1 MSPSPIFDTH
11 CHLNF
16 KRFKKSLDQ
25 VIQASRAAGI
35 GYFVI
40 PGTDIKSSQ
49 TAIQIAKQ
57 YDGIYA
63 SVGIHPHHV
72 FNYIDHPDQ
81 ISVDIKRLKQLSQ
94 DPTVVAIGEVGLDLH
109 DYQHTKYPNYHT
121 NPEFLKR
128 QQQVLTC
135 QLEIAIDS
143 QLPVIIHN
151 RQAAPQIL
159 QLLQNNWQPQLD
171 GKCIF
176 HCCEPNQ
183 AILDFAIQHNCYLG
197 VDGDITYDQQKQQF
211 ITQIPDNLL
220 LIETDSPYLLPEP
233 LRTQRQFPNTPANLP
248 IIIGEIAAFR
258 HTDPEN
264 LIGQTTQ
271 NALRAFDLRSF

>member
-35 GYFVI
+35 GYFVV

-63 SVGIHPHHV
+63 AVGIHPHHV
-72 FNYIDHPDQ
+72 FNYIDQPNQ
-81 ISVDIKRLKQLSQ
+81 IFTDIDRIKQLAQ
-94 DPTVVAIGEVGLDLH
+94 DPTVVAIGEIGLDLH

-121 NPEFLKR
+121 NPDFLKL
-128 QQQVLTC
+128 QQKVFFS
-135 QLEIAIDS
+135 QLKIAIDS
-143 QLPVIIHN
+143 QLPFIIHN
-151 RQAAPQIL
+151 REAAQQTL
-159 QLLQNNWQPQLD
+159 KLLQDNWQSQLD

-176 HCCEPNQ
+176 HCCEPSQ

-197 VDGDITYDQQKQQF
+197 VDGDITYDPQKQHF
-211 ITQIPDNLL
+211 ITQIPYQLL
-220 LIETDSPYLLPEP
+220 LVETDSPYLLPEP

-248 IIIGEIAAFR
+248 LIIGDVAALLN
-258 HTDPEN
+258 TDPQT
-264 LIGQTTQ
+264 LIDQTTQ
-271 NALRAFDLRSF
+271 NAKRVFNIIN